1 MSENKVRLSMMEKKY
16 ENAQKEG
23 EEKAIKLQ
31 EVIDEIQRSSEKVKK

>member
-1 MSENKVRLSMMEKKY
+1 MMEKKY